1 MARYLTRI
9 KSALREN
16 ESIPSLVQNVS
27 QWFNVWKSGGFV
39 DGWSP
44 ETEHNRKTTL
54 DRLQRQIDRLSSI
67 VHRESAAILRK
78 DGAEGDS
85 ELTPGPEGP
94 HRHQAALIGPLQIQY
109 EPAGNLRTL
118 GPRHDN
124 DFADIQMISIPPTQ
138 EEMLSPI
145 SPFLP
150 ANIPEAPHHLEPG
163 SMERLLDI
171 QFRLLREELL

>member
-1 MARYLTRI
+1 MTRYLTRI
-9 KSALREN
+9 KSALREKK
-16 ESIPSLVQNVS
+16 SIPPLVQNIS
-27 QWFNVWKSGGFV
+27 QWFNIWKSGGFV
-39 DGWSP
+39 DGWTP
-44 ETEHNRKTTL
+44 ETEHSRKTTL

-67 VHRESAAILRK
+67 VHRESAAISRK
-78 DGAEGDS
+78 EEADGDS
-85 ELTPGPEGP
+85 GLTISPEEH
-94 HRHQAALIGPLQIQY
+94 HRHQMALIGPLQIQY
-109 EPAGNLRTL
+109 EPAGNLRAL

-124 DFADIQMISIPPTQ
+124 DFTDIQMISIPPTQ

-150 ANIPEAPHHLEPG
+150 ANIPKAPHHLEPG